1 MSPLLP
7 ELLAAGLIEKLDG
20 DDQRYA
26 KLEKAAASLAQGFR
40 EKPAGLIRAMLAG
53 LDPDISAHD
62 PIIQQAK
69 QALLAEWKTMSSV
82 YADAPI
88 GLYRALLLEAC
99 HQCGEGKQAA
109 ILWLTA
115 ADTLP
120 LCRLGGEETVVA
132 RALKAMAVRAEEA
145 ASAEIGVPQQ
155 DFSALQE
162 PEEVSSTLV
171 EREVDRDELK
181 RKIAAAAGQNDR
193 NGSVDNPNPYWSNQ
207 AQNWSWEFTDRMT
220 PLLAEELDALA
231 ADMAEG
237 QTEFSSQVTTRL
249 KAQQQW
255 VSTTLTAHEAR
266 RRTEQLRLDALWWS
280 EALYSPSLRGSYRE
294 LPEAL
299 ASVLMAVDL
308 LDLASLPTPASVGH
322 LLAET
327 VHRLPGAG
335 YEKKQPFSELLSA
348 LREQRARLPEGQAG
362 KFSPPPAE
370 GRLSLRDLLVLALG
384 DKEWNAQAA
393 LARAGIGGDLAMSL
407 PDLAHAL
414 FRQEQAVRLA
424 EQGE

>member
-26 KLEKAAASLAQGFR
+26 KLEKAAETLAQGFR
-40 EKPAGLIRAMLAG
+40 EKPVSLIRAMLAS

-69 QALLAEWKTMSSV
+69 QALLGEWKTMSSV
-82 YADAPI
+82 YADEPI
-88 GLYRALLLEAC
+88 GLYRTLLLEAC
-99 HQCGEGKQAA
+99 HQCSEGTQAA

-120 LCRLGGEETVVA
+120 LFRLGGEEPVIA
-132 RALKAMAVRAEEA
+132 HALKAMAVRAEEA
-145 ASAEIGVPQQ
+145 ASVEIGVLQPAL
-155 DFSALQE
+155 SALHE
-162 PEEVSSTLV
+162 PEDSSAALA
-171 EREVDRDELK
+171 ERAVDQDNLLLRV
-181 RKIAAAAGQNDR
+181 AATAGPTYR
-193 NGSVDNPNPYWSNQ
+193 TNGKPLSDPNPQWTNGPQ
-207 AQNWSWEFTDRMT
+207 AWSWDFADRMT
-220 PLLAEELDALA
+220 SLLAEELNALA
-231 ADMAEG
+231 VDMACE
-237 QTEFSSQVTTRL
+237 QHQLLSRVTVLLNT
-249 KAQQQW
+249 QQQW
-255 VSTTLTAHEAR
+255 VSTTLGAHETR
-266 RRTEQLRLDALWWS
+266 RRAERLRLDALWWS
-280 EALYSPSLRGSYRE
+280 EALYSPSLCCSYRE
-294 LPEAL
+294 LPEGL

-308 LDLASLPTPASVGH
+308 LDLVNLPAPAGVGH
-322 LLAET
+322 MLAET

-348 LREQRARLPEGQAG
+348 LREQRAQLPEDLAG
-362 KFSPPPAE
+362 KFAPPPTE

-393 LARAGIGGDLAMSL
+393 LARAGIVGELAMSL

-424 EQGE
+424 E